1 MYFRFAIFDFRFG
14 GPHEAQEGLADTL
27 GDSPGF
33 RMANRFFR
41 TKSLEQLKASA
52 EEPEHQLKKN
62 LGAFDLT
69 MFGIGAIIGAGIF
82 SSIGTAAAG
91 NMADG
96 RYPAGPALVLSI
108 LIVALICGFT
118 ALAYAELASMIP
130 VSGSAYT
137 YAYAT
142 LGELMA
148 WIIGWDLLLEYAIS
162 NVAVAISWGD
172 YARSFLSSVFHVNIP
187 GWLAM
192 DPRSAMKLV
201 EGLPAMGL
209 ADKLHVLAQAK
220 AGLANGATTFV
231 NWEVIRSAPSLFG
244 FPVTVNML
252 AVVITVLITWLCYIG
267 IKESARANGVMVVVK
282 VMILLAVV
290 GLGLKFI
297 TPGNWHP
304 FVPHGWK
311 GIQAGAAIIFFA
323 FIGFDAVSTTAEEC
337 RNPGKDL
344 PRGIL
349 WSLAI
354 CTFIYAAVALVVTG
368 MVHYTKLGGIAD
380 PLSFVFTQQKM
391 TLAAGVIS
399 FGAVIATTAALL
411 VYQVGQ
417 PRIFLSMSR
426 DGLLSPWFSKVHD
439 KFRTPS
445 NATLLTGFLVAIP
458 AALLNIDEVVE
469 LANIGTLFAFVI
481 VCFAVMILR
490 KRRPEAPRKFTM
502 PFVFVMAPLGILG
515 CIWIARGLPAVTWYR
530 FFAWLGIGLV
540 IYFLY
545 GLRKSRLAES

>member
-1 MYFRFAIFDFRFG
+1 MLKR
-14 GPHEAQEGLADTL
+14 L
-27 GDSPGF
+27 
-33 RMANRFFR
+33 FR
-41 TKSLEQLKASA
+41 TKSLEQLVASS
-52 EEPEHQLKKN
+52 EEPEHQLKRN
-62 LGAFDLT
+62 LGVFDLT
-69 MFGIGAIIGAGIF
+69 LFGIGAIIGAGIF

-91 NMADG
+91 NAADG
-96 RYPAGPALVLSI
+96 RLAAGPGLVLSI

-118 ALAYAELASMIP
+118 ALAYAEMASMIP

-192 DPRSAMKLV
+192 DPRSALTLA
-201 EGLPAMGL
+201 EGAPALGL
-209 ADKLHVLAQAK
+209 LDKLQVLEQAK
-220 AGLANGATTFV
+220 AGLVDGAATFANWAVLKT
-231 NWEVIRSAPSLFG
+231 AP
-244 FPVTVNML
+244 TVAGVPITINFL

-267 IKESARANGVMVVVK
+267 IKESSRVNGVMVVIK
-282 VMILLAVV
+282 VAILLCVV
-290 GLGLKFI
+290 GLGIKFVS
-297 TPGNWHP
+297 TDNWHP
-304 FVPHGWK
+304 FVPQGWK

-337 RNPGKDL
+337 RDPGKDL

-349 WSLAI
+349 WSLVL
-354 CTFIYAAVALVVTG
+354 CTGVYAAVALVVTG

-380 PLSFVFTQQKM
+380 PLSYVFTQHQW
-391 TLAAGVIS
+391 TLAAATIS

-417 PRIFLSMSR
+417 PRIFMSMSR
-426 DGLLSPWFSKVHD
+426 DGLLGPWFSKVHATF
-439 KFRTPS
+439 KTPS
-445 NATLLTGFLVAIP
+445 NATVLTGFLVAIP

-481 VCFAVMILR
+481 VCGAVLILR
-490 KRRPEAPRKFTM
+490 VKRPEAPRKFVM
-502 PFVFVMAPLGILG
+502 PFAWIVAPLGILG
-515 CIWIARGLPAVTWYR
+515 CIWIARGLPALTWYR
-530 FFAWLGIGLV
+530 FFGWLGIGLL
-540 IYFLY
+540 IYFIY
-545 GLRKSRLAES
+545 GLRKSRLQRASEA